1 MLILSF
7 LPPKMIY
14 SFFRHLLFVSYLQVS
29 MSENVNMDAVIEIAE
44 HFAQLHDFAKE
55 LADIYKK
62 GSSTSQGVVSLPLT
76 TSFASSSC

>member
-1 MLILSF
+1 
-7 LPPKMIY
+7 
-14 SFFRHLLFVSYLQVS
+14 